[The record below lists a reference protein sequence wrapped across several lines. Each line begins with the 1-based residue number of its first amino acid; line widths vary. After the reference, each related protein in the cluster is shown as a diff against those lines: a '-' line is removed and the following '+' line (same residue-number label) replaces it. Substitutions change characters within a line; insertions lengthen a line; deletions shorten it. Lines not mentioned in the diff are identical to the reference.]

1 MHLSLRDILHKME
14 EEVKKAYLDYFEE
27 YTKRNWAGML
37 NYFSNS
43 MTMIGTGV
51 DEYSYSSNESIGL
64 FEREFKQASDQM
76 NYKFKSIKV
85 FPLCNDI
92 AYLMAIVDMHFV
104 TPNGDYEYSN
114 NRTTAI
120 LKKENSEW
128 RLVHGHWSQPAV
140 EQVEGES
147 VPLSALIAQNKE
159 LKFEVI
165 KKQKE
170 LEEQNNQLHHMND
183 VKNKLFSIVSHDL
196 KSPFNA
202 FMGITDL
209 MLNNFEE
216 DFSDKEYFHI
226 RLQLLNEMAHN
237 LYDLTENLLNW
248 ANLNVSDI
256 KPKLRLVPIDAIIQ
270 KQMNVLRPIWMK
282 KNIRINENVPNE
294 LMVETDP
301 DIIAIVVRNIISN
314 AIKFSFKNGAIDV
327 NSNVNDG
334 FLEISIADYGIGMS
348 PQQVESVFAGY
359 VSTRGTE
366 NEKGAGIGLLTCKEF
381 VEKLKGR
388 IGVKSELNKGTTFT
402 ITIPV

>member
-1 MHLSLRDILHKME
+1 ME
-14 EEVKKAYLDYFEE
+14 EEVKKAYLNYFEE
-27 YTKRNWAGML
+27 YTKRNWSGML

-51 DEYSYSSNESIGL
+51 DEYTYSSNESIGL

-76 NYKFKSIKV
+76 SYKFKSIKV

-209 MLNNFEE
+209 MLTNFEE

-256 KPKLRLVPIDAIIQ
+256 KPKKSLVSIDAVIQ
-270 KQMNVLRPIWMK
+270 KQKNVLSPMWIK
-282 KNIRINENVPNE
+282 KRIIIKEDIPSE
-294 LMVETDP
+294 LMAETDP
-301 DIIAIVVRNIISN
+301 DIISIVVRNIISN
-314 AIKFSFKNGAIDV
+314 AIKYSFKCGVIDIVAGINNGL
-327 NSNVNDG
+327 
-334 FLEISIADYGIGMS
+334 LEISVSDYGIGMN
-348 PQQVESVFAGY
+348 PQQAASVFLGY
-359 VSTRGTE
+359 TSTRGTD
-366 NEKGAGIGLLTCKEF
+366 NEKGAGIGLITCKEF
-381 VEKLKGR
+381 IEKLGGT
-388 IGVKSELNKGTTFT
+388 IQVKSEPSKGSTFR
-402 ITIPV
+402 IAIPA

>member
-1 MHLSLRDILHKME
+1 ME
-14 EEVKKAYLDYFEE
+14 EDVKNAYLRYFED
-27 YTKRNWAGML
+27 YTKRNWVGML

-43 MTMIGTGV
+43 ITMIGTGI
-51 DEYSYSSNESIGL
+51 DEYSYSAKDSIAL
-64 FEREFKQASDQM
+64 FEREFEQASEPM
-76 NYKFKSIKV
+76 KYKFKSIKV
-85 FPLCNDI
+85 FPLCDDV
-92 AYLMAIVDMHFV
+92 AYLMTIVDMHFV

-120 LKKENSEW
+120 LKKENGEW
-128 RLVHGHWSQPAV
+128 KLVHGHWSQPAV
-140 EQVEGES
+140 EQTEGES

-183 VKNKLFSIVSHDL
+183 VKNKLFTIVSHDL

-216 DFSDKEYFHI
+216 DFNDKEYFHI

-256 KPKLRLVPIDAIIQ
+256 KPKLRLVPVDAVIQ
-270 KQMNVLRPIWMK
+270 KQKNVLRPMWMK
-282 KNIRINENVPNE
+282 KNIRINEDVPHE

-301 DIIAIVVRNIISN
+301 DIIAIVVRNILSN
-314 AIKFSFKNGAIDV
+314 AIKFSFKSGIISIHAAI
-327 NSNVNDG
+327 NDG
-334 FLEISIADYGIGMS
+334 FIEISISDTGIGMN
-348 PQQVESVFAGY
+348 PQQLENVFSGY
-359 VSTRGTE
+359 NTTRGTE
-366 NEKGAGIGLLTCKEF
+366 NEKGSGIGLVTCKEF
-381 VEKLKGR
+381 VEKLGGE
-388 IGVKSELNKGTTFT
+388 IQVKSQVNKGTTFSV
-402 ITIPV
+402 IIPV

>member
-1 MHLSLRDILHKME
+1 ME
-14 EEVKKAYLDYFEE
+14 EEIKRAYLNYFEN
-27 YTKRNWAGML
+27 YTKRNWSKML
-37 NYFSNS
+37 EHFSES
-43 MTMIGTGV
+43 VSMIGTGV
-51 DEYSYSSNESIGL
+51 DEYAHTSKETLAL
-64 FEREFKQASDQM
+64 FKREFTQASEPM
-76 NYKFKSIKV
+76 HFKFKKIEA
-85 FPLCNDI
+85 FPLSIDI
-92 AYLMAIVDMHFV
+92 AYLMAIVDMHFA

-120 LKKENSEW
+120 LKKENGEW
-128 RLVHGHWSQPAV
+128 KLVHGHWSQPAV

-147 VPLSALIAQNKE
+147 VPLTALIAQNKE
-159 LKFEVI
+159 LKYEVI

-314 AIKFSFKNGAIDV
+314 AIKFSFKNGVIDV
-327 NSNVNDG
+327 NSNINDG

-348 PQQVESVFAGY
+348 PQQVENVFAGY

-388 IGVKSELNKGTTFT
+388 IEVRSLLNKGTTFT

>member
-1 MHLSLRDILHKME
+1 ME

-76 NYKFKSIKV
+76 SYKFKSIKV

-209 MLNNFEE
+209 MLTNFEE

-270 KQMNVLRPIWMK
+270 KQMNVLRPIWAK
-282 KNIRINENVPNE
+282 KNIRINENVPHE

-314 AIKFSFKNGAIDV
+314 AIKFSFKNGVIDV
-327 NSNVNDG
+327 NSNINDG

-348 PQQVESVFAGY
+348 PQQVEGVFAGY
-359 VSTRGTE
+359 VSTRGTD
-366 NEKGAGIGLLTCKEF
+366 NEKGAGIGLITCKEF

-388 IGVKSELNKGTTFT
+388 IGVKSELNRGTTFT